1 MKALEEIDKPNTRW
15 LNLNFE
21 KHGVPAVEMVGADRV
36 KAFFLLLQHLGDTT
50 LKEKFRPGMEKA
62 FQEKVLSPSEYA
74 RFVDR
79 LLTDQN
85 KRQIFGSN
93 NESKDGK
100 LVMSPAEDIK
110 NLDARRKQIE
120 LPPMADYVKMLK
132 EFYKLEV
139 VLEQ

>member
-1 MKALEEIDKPNTRW
+1 MESRPSIW
-15 LNLNFE
+15 L
-21 KHGVPAVEMVGADRV
+21 GRRGV
-36 KAFFLLLQHLGDTT
+36 KAFFLLLQHSGDTA
-50 LKEKFRPGMEKA
+50 LKEKCRPRIENA